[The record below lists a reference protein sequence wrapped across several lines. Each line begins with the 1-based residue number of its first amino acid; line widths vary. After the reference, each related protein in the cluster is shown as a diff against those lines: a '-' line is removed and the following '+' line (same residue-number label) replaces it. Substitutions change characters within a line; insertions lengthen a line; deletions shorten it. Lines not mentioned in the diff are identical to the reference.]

1 MSVCFFVL
9 PYGYMEYFA
18 VVAAQLLYTMSDTW
32 KKVIFND
39 KGFSLKILIHPI
51 FLMTMAVALVG
62 FLFQMYALSKIELSK
77 TIVFMGMLAVV
88 FSTVAGVLYLKEQL
102 NTWNAIGIFLALVA
116 IVLVN
121 VK

>member
-1 MSVCFFVL
+1 
-9 PYGYMEYFA
+9 MEYLA
-18 VVAAQLLYTMSDTW
+18 VIAAQFLYTMSDTW

-39 KGFSLKILIHPI
+39 RGFSLKILIHPI
-51 FLMTMAVALVG
+51 FLVTMIIAFVG

-88 FSTVAGVLYLKEQL
+88 FSTVAGVFYLKEEL
-102 NTWNAIGIFLALVA
+102 NTWNMAGILLALIA

>member
-1 MSVCFFVL
+1 
-9 PYGYMEYFA
+9 MEYLA
-18 VVAAQLLYTMSDTW
+18 VVAAQFLYTVSDTW

-39 KGFSLKILIHPI
+39 RGFSLKILVHPL
-51 FLMTMAVALVG
+51 FLATLAIALIG

-102 NTWNAIGIFLALVA
+102 NTWNAIGVLLALVA